1 MTRDIK
7 FVIIHTHPIQYNSP
21 FFAKLAKKVNL
32 KVFFTWKN
40 TLQGYHD
47 KKFGKKINW
56 DIPLTQGYA
65 HEFIKNISPWP
76 APNTLIG
83 TINPGKIK
91 KIKAYN
97 PDAILIY
104 GWKNLSHLATMMY
117 FKGKVPVLFR
127 GDSTMLDNPGNKLRT
142 AVLSKI
148 YRYIDFALYVGTE
161 NKKYYKSLGLKE
173 EQLIFVPHA
182 VDNQRFSSNHAE
194 KEKEALLWKKHLG
207 ISPDNLVFLYAGKFE
222 PKKNLEFLIRTF
234 KDIQLSNLRLI
245 LVGNGML
252 EEKLKHL
259 ASGDK
264 RIIFLPFQ
272 NQSRM
277 PIVYRLADVFI
288 LPSAWG
294 ETWGLSVN
302 EAMASGRAIIAS
314 NKAGCATDLVKPD
327 VNGYIFRYNSPNDL
341 TAKILKF
348 NKVLAKKFGH
358 NSQEII
364 QKWSYDE
371 GINNLLNLL
380 KTIKQ

>member
-1 MTRDIK
+1 MINDIK
-7 FVIIHTHPIQYNSP
+7 FLIIHTHPIQYNSP
-21 FFAKLAKKVNL
+21 FFAKLATKVNL

-40 TLQGYHD
+40 TIRGYHD
-47 KKFGKKINW
+47 KKFGKKIKW
-56 DIPLTQGYA
+56 DIPITQGYNY
-65 HEFIKNISPWP
+65 EFLKNISPHP

-83 TINPGKIK
+83 TINPGIIK
-91 KIKAYN
+91 KIQAYN

-104 GWKNLSHLATMMY
+104 GWKNLSHLATMMH
-117 FKGKVPVLFR
+117 FKGKIPVLFR

-161 NKKYYKSLGLKE
+161 NKKYYQSLGVKE
-173 EQLIFVPHA
+173 DQLIFVPHA

-194 KEKEALLWKKHLG
+194 KEALIWKKQLG

-222 PKKNLEFLIRTF
+222 PKKNLELLIRSF
-234 KDIQLSNLRLI
+234 KNVQKPSLRLI

-252 EEKLKHL
+252 EVKLKQL
-259 ASGDK
+259 AREDK

-277 PIVYRLADVFI
+277 PFVYRLADVFI

-294 ETWGLSVN
+294 ETWGLAIN

-314 NKAGCATDLVKPD
+314 NKVGCATDLVKPD

-341 TAKILKF
+341 TDKILKF
-348 NKVLAKKFGH
+348 NKDLAKEFGY
-358 NSQEII
+358 NSQKII